1 MLTFRPKDAAGDEM
15 TSRRASQL
23 IENLILRCVSW
34 WGTKLVVNPFHRVF
48 YYSSRETW
56 SDTKWLGI
64 PLRKCPLDL
73 WVYQEILDEVRPAI
87 IVECG
92 TAFGGSALYLASI
105 CDLLGHGEVVTVDVE
120 VYPNRPIHDRITY
133 IQGSSTAPETVL
145 RIKELIG
152 DREPVMVIL
161 DSDHTKQHVLNELRL
176 YESLVSGGS
185 YLVVE
190 DTNVNGH
197 PVLTNFGPGPT
208 EAVAEF
214 MHENSEF
221 IRDSTREKYFLTFN
235 PNGYLFKRTGK
246 GVRADAAAAR

>member
-1 MLTFRPKDAAGDEM
+1 MKM
-15 TSRRASQL
+15 TTDGLPVR
-23 IENLILRCVSW
+23 IENLILRSVSW

-48 YYSSRETW
+48 YYCGPQTW

-73 WVYQEILDEVRPAI
+73 WVYQEILEEVRPAI

-120 VYPNRPIHDRITY
+120 AEAYPSRPVHDRITY
-133 IQGSSTAPETVL
+133 IQGSSTAPETVS
-145 RIKELIG
+145 RVKELIG
-152 DREPVMVIL
+152 DREPAMVIL
-161 DSDHTKQHVLNELRL
+161 DTDHTKRHVLNELRL
-176 YESLVSGGS
+176 YESLVSEGS
-185 YLVVE
+185 YLIVE

-197 PVLTNFGPGPT
+197 PVLSNFGPGPA

-214 MHENSEF
+214 TQENSEF

-235 PNGYLFKRTGK
+235 PNGYLFKRRQPDEAE
-246 GVRADAAAAR
+246 GVRVEPNN